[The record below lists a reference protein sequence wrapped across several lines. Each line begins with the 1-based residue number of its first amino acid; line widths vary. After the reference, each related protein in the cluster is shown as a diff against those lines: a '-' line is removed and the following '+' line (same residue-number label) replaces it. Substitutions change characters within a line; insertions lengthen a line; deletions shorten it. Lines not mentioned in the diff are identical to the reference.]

1 MMEPTRDGFIEHDDE
16 RKSARQHYSMEMT
29 ENLWENASSD
39 EASLDKAH
47 PGVSE
52 EELEDENAPDPD
64 PAQVSYTSTDFDV
77 EGLVRR
83 LKRNDIIIPTFG
95 DDHADDS
102 IETARFQRQF
112 VWTKTQMDRFIESL
126 LLGYPIPGI
135 FLVQQTDRRYL
146 VLDGQQRL
154 RTLGAFFQGI
164 VNKKEFSL
172 QSVAKRFKGLTYA
185 TLPAD
190 QRRQIE
196 NTFIQATIVQTQPTA
211 ESLDAVYQVFERL
224 NSGGTQLTPHEIRI
238 ALYAGELV
246 SWVTELSESQEWR
259 TLYGRPPL
267 HIRDQELILRII
279 ALGVTPGTYK
289 RPLKKYLNDVMAAH
303 RNLEDLDTKDIE
315 RRFKLAAKLLFAGP
329 GPSVLR
335 PGGSAVNAALTE
347 ALFVGL
353 MRRLEIDAPSP
364 HDVSVAIPQLM
375 ENTEMTA
382 AIGRST
388 ADEES
393 VRRRLALATQAF
405 AG

>member
-1 MMEPTRDGFIEHDDE
+1 
-16 RKSARQHYSMEMT
+16 MT
-29 ENLWENASSD
+29 EHLSQTARPSQGVLSD
-39 EASLDKAH
+39 PDIT
-47 PGVSE
+47 E
-52 EELEDENAPDPD
+52 EELEDESAPDPD
-64 PAQVSYTSTDFDV
+64 PTQVSYTSTDFDV

-83 LKRNDIIIPTFG
+83 LQRNDIIIPTFG
-95 DDHADDS
+95 DDYADDS

-154 RTLGAFFQGI
+154 RTLRAFCQG
-164 VNKKEFSL
+164 VVHKKEFSL
-172 QSVAKRFKGLTYA
+172 QSVAQRFRGLTYE
-185 TLPAD
+185 TLPAE
-190 QRRQIE
+190 QRRQVD

-238 ALYAGELV
+238 ALYAGDFV
-246 SWVTELSESQEWR
+246 SWLTKLSESEEWR
-259 TLYGRPPL
+259 ALYGRPPL

-279 ALGVTPGTYK
+279 ALGVTPGTYR

-303 RNLEDLDTKDIE
+303 RNLGDIDTEDIE
-315 RRFKLAAKLLFAGP
+315 YRFKAAARLLLTGP
-329 GPSVLR
+329 GQSVLR

-353 MRRLEIDAPSP
+353 MRRLELSSPSP
-364 HDVSVAIPQLM
+364 AEVTAAIPPLM
-375 ENTEMTA
+375 QNSEMSA

-393 VRRRLALATQAF
+393 VRKRLALATRAF
-405 AG
+405 AN